1 MTTTDTTQLP
11 ARQMEP
17 IRLDNLLINF
27 TTEFLRMWDTDGSRA
42 KPAAFWRPTPAP
54 DLLPGYFPLGDVVA
68 PGLGN
73 INGNKV
79 VAVVRESPT
88 PSVDP
93 GKGKALR
100 SPDDFELIWR
110 DSGSG
115 SKKDGAVWR
124 PIPPAGYVALGSV
137 CSNGHEKPSL
147 NSIRCVR
154 ADLVIASNASDPLWN
169 DKGSGARQSISAW
182 GALPPTAAVGEIH
195 LAPGTFAGFNGY
207 SKPTDFMVHSLRLQ
221 IPLKINPRP
230 VAPLLRGQTPPA
242 LEAPQQPTYTA
253 SLPWF
258 TVKDPL
264 LTPLEQLQISPVYA
278 LERTDK
284 YVLVGYAHNSE
295 NTSQTFRW
303 TAYREQRTDGLR
315 AFTSSTSVE
324 FGAHWH
330 TNVRAPFVF
339 SARLG
344 HEFTHCELHSNEWL
358 NTAAIEIVAAVDGA
372 KSVAAYLIQSDY
384 RLLRAD
390 GTAVANRFSYTSG
403 SSLHISQYTTETPET
418 VVPAAQS
425 GAAETTAE
433 ISEREQTLTPE
444 LPEQET
450 VSATDSAP

>member
-1 MTTTDTTQLP
+1 MTTTDTTPLP

-27 TTEFLRMWDTDGSRA
+27 TSEFLRMWDTDGSRA

-79 VAVVRESPT
+79 VAVVCESPT
-88 PSVDP
+88 PSVDA

-124 PIPPAGYVALGSV
+124 PIAPAGYVALGSV

-154 ADLVIASNASDPLWN
+154 ADLVIASSASDPLWN

-182 GALPPTAAVGEIH
+182 GALPPAAASGEIY
-195 LAPGTFAGFNGY
+195 LAPGTFVGFNGY
-207 SKPTDFMVHSLRLQ
+207 SKPADLQVHSLRLQ
-221 IPLKINPRP
+221 IPLIINPRP
-230 VAPLLRGQTPPA
+230 VAPLLCGITPTA
-242 LEAPQQPTYTA
+242 LDLPQQPTFMA

-264 LTPLEQLQISPVYA
+264 LAPLEQLHTSPFYT
-278 LERTDK
+278 LQRTDK
-284 YVLVGYAHNSE
+284 YVLVGHAHNSE
-295 NTSQTFRW
+295 STSQTFRW

-315 AFTSSTSVE
+315 AFTNSTSVE
-324 FGAHWH
+324 FGAQWQ
-330 TNVRAPFVF
+330 TNVRTPFLF

-344 HEFTHCELHSNEWL
+344 HEFTQCEMHSNEWL
-358 NTAAIEIVAAVDGA
+358 NTAAIEVVAVVDGG

-390 GTAVANRFSYTSG
+390 GTAVANRFSYTAG
-403 SSLHISQYTTETPET
+403 SSLHISQYTSEVPENIVPATQPVATETP
-418 VVPAAQS
+418 VDI
-425 GAAETTAE
+425 AEM
-433 ISEREQTLTPE
+433 EQTPTPAST
-444 LPEQET
+444 EQDV